1 MDLFNQ
7 RFVVDNN
14 TGTSVQYS
22 YVPYNDNGSYN
33 TFTTNTVT
41 APNFEWKIIKEDTSE
56 EKLDELQEQIDYMLS
71 EMSIEYVDDELIIP
85 EIRKKVKE
93 LILKQKESKEME

>member
-7 RFVVDNN
+7 HFVVDNN

-22 YVPYNDNGSYN
+22 YVSYNDNGSYN
-33 TFTTNTVT
+33 TFTTAATPDFKWEIVR
-41 APNFEWKIIKEDTSE
+41 EVMKDTSE

-85 EIRKKVKE
+85 EIRKKVRE
-93 LILKQKESKEME
+93 LILKQKE